1 MVIMQLFSL
10 LGIPVLLALAW
21 VLAGSRRK
29 FPVKTVVA
37 GVALQGIFGILIF
50 AMPAGAWFFQ
60 FLNDAFLKVLDA
72 AREGVTFCFGPMA
85 DPAKTGGF
93 VLIIHALMTIVFFAA
108 LMELLYHWR
117 IMPLLIKGFSRLFT
131 RCMNVSGAESL
142 CTASNIFV
150 GIESATAVRPYLA
163 RMTRS
168 ELCTILTAGMATIAS
183 TVLGAYTGILQT
195 HFPTIAA
202 HLISASLL
210 SAPAALIMSKLILP
224 EREKPETLGLQVDP
238 HCERHANFMVAIIH
252 GATMGGK
259 LLMGILVMLLALVSL
274 VKLVNM
280 GLAFLCGIGTGCVEY
295 LVCSG
300 CYQALENLAE
310 PWLGDMPRTLAATL
324 YAALP
329 GARFVLTL
337 EQVLAVVFYPL
348 SLVLGVPPADAWQV
362 ALLLGK
368 RVVLT
373 ELQAYV
379 DLAGLLSTQA
389 FSHPRSAVIASYAL
403 CGFAHFPSVAIF
415 LGGIAALAPERTSDL
430 SCVALRALI
439 AATLACFMTAALA
452 GAFYNGQGLFL

>member
-1 MVIMQLFSL
+1 MDGYNAVSL
-10 LGIPVLLALAW
+10 MGIPVLLALAW
-21 VLAGSRRK
+21 VLAGGRRR
-29 FPVKTVVA
+29 FPVKTVIA
-37 GVALQGIFGILIF
+37 GLALQGILGFLIF
-50 AMPAGAWFFQ
+50 VVPAGAWFFQ

-72 AREGVTFCFGPMA
+72 AREGVTFCFGPLA
-85 DPAKTGGF
+85 DPAKTNGF
-93 VLIIHALMTIVFFAA
+93 VLLIHALMTIVFFAA

-117 IMPLLIKGFSRLFT
+117 VMPLLIKGFSRLFT

-142 CTASNIFV
+142 CAASNIFV
-150 GIESATAVRPYLA
+150 GIESAAAIRPYLA

-183 TVLGAYTGILQT
+183 TVLGAYTGILQA

-224 EREKPETLGLQVDP
+224 EREKPETLGLHVEP
-238 HCERHANFMVAIIH
+238 HFEQHPNFMVAIIQ

-259 LLMGILVMLLALVSL
+259 LLMGVLVMLLALVSL
-274 VKLVNM
+274 VKLVNL
-280 GLAFLCGIGTGCVEY
+280 GLAFLCGIGTDIVEY

-300 CYQALENLAE
+300 CYRTMDNLAASWAGAMPRALAQALYDAI
-310 PWLGDMPRTLAATL
+310 
-324 YAALP
+324 P
-329 GARFVLTL
+329 GARFMLTL
-337 EQVLAVVFYPL
+337 EQALAVVFYPF
-348 SLVLGVPPADAWQV
+348 SLLLGVPPTDAWQV

-373 ELQAYV
+373 EFQAYV
-379 DLAGLLSTQA
+379 DLAGLLGSQA
-389 FSHPRSAVIASYAL
+389 FSHPRSAVIAGYAL

-415 LGGIAALAPERTSDL
+415 LGGIAALAPKRTNDL
-430 SCVALRALI
+430 SRVALRALI